1 MYAAKFLL
9 EFEISCWTKLAI
21 RLQCLAL
28 SEKAERTLITFQ
40 LIRPKSTNVTITA
53 TVAVGP

>member
-9 EFEISCWTKLAI
+9 AFEISCRTKLSI

-28 SEKAERTLITFQ
+28 SEKAERTLVTYQ
-40 LIRPKSTNVTITA
+40 LIIPKSSNVTIKA